1 MSRRFSGVIVFPKGG
16 GEMILYLLE
25 DKKNLNE
32 TSKNKVFHSSEY
44 FKFVFPPIQQKKYIF
59 V

>member
-1 MSRRFSGVIVFPKGG
+1 
-16 GEMILYLLE
+16 MILYLLE
-25 DKKNLNE
+25 DKKKLNE

-44 FKFVFPPIQQKKYIF
+44 FKFVFHQFSKKKYIF